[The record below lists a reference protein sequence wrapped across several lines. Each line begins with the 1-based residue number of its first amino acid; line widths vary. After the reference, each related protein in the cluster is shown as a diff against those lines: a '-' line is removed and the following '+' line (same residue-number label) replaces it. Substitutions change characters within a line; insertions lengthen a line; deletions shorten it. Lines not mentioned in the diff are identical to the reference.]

1 MIFGKNCPSESFPL
15 PGFIERCY
23 FWISFLIIISIKL
36 LLLFLLM
43 LFTIWWLLSSWYHYI
58 TSDVITFLFNQRAF
72 NPSCSLASLV
82 VMMLALTNWVN
93 LSARLLLSALNRLP
107 SFNLT

>member
-58 TSDVITFLFNQRAF
+58 TSDVITFIFNQSAF
-72 NPSCSLASLV
+72 NPSCSIASFV
-82 VMMLALTNWVN
+82 VMILALTFYVTF
-93 LSARLLLSALNRLP
+93 SFSLLLS
-107 SFNLT
+107 